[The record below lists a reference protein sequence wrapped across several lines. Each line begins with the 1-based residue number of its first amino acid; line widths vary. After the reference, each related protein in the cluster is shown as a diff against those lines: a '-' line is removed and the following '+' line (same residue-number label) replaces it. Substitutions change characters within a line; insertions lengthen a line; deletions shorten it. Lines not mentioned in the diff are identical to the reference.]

1 MLTSCTHLSR
11 VSARSTATVAGAA
24 LRCRYFAQ
32 SKAVT
37 TEIVRLGVD
46 TASMRTQVAPV
57 GSRTSRSRPPEAIR
71 RTCVEVAIGKVVVAS
86 TQELE
91 RPFINTVVVG
101 GAGVAARPGATQ
113 AKSAWGPKQQSSIL
127 QHLPLSTP
135 PPAFAE
141 APPHTLPSLASPP
154 FLPLTPGYTF
164 HLILSS

>member
-1 MLTSCTHLSR
+1 M
-11 VSARSTATVAGAA
+11 
-24 LRCRYFAQ
+24 RCRYFAQ

-101 GAGVAARPGATQ
+101 GAGR
-113 AKSAWGPKQQSSIL
+113 K
-127 QHLPLSTP
+127 
-135 PPAFAE
+135 
-141 APPHTLPSLASPP
+141 LA
-154 FLPLTPGYTF
+154 
-164 HLILSS
+164 